1 MSKRLGPVGIAKVV
15 AQLGPRGVLNLASHI
30 MSRSADEIRARS
42 ARLNPDRT
50 EQLNPEQLNP
60 DKDSMDEVSAELVR
74 RFGARSSSGS
84 SGSNG
89 SNLKEGGKGA
99 AVRPAT
105 GPLVALLQLVLAAIA
120 GEQRGHVRGGCELG
134 CGEVW
139 NSLQGRLV
147 CTAESG
153 EIARPATGP
162 LVALAA

>member
-1 MSKRLGPVGIAKVV
+1 
-15 AQLGPRGVLNLASHI
+15 

-74 RFGARSSSGS
+74 RFGACSSSGS

-120 GEQRGHVRGGCELG
+120 GEQRGHVRGCCELG

-139 NSLQGRLV
+139 SSLQGRLV

-153 EIARPATGP
+153 ETVRPATGP